1 MLKMGVPMKFRKFEN
16 AEIPDY
22 KGCAVLIY
30 SGDRRF
36 LDYYREMFLSLGLT
50 PVTATTSKAALA
62 ILRLM
67 IVAYVVVDAE
77 GGLEGC
83 RQLMDRARATQHHAP
98 VLVVSQRP
106 DADFRHQAMTMGAAD
121 CMEHPAL
128 MDNMMHALLPSH
140 A

>member
-1 MLKMGVPMKFRKFEN
+1 MGVPMKSTKFDN
-16 AEIPDY
+16 LEIPDY

-36 LDYYREMFLSLGLT
+36 LDYYRTMFLSLGLT
-50 PVTATTSKAALA
+50 PVTAATSEAALA

-67 IVAYVVVDAE
+67 IVAYFVVDAK

-83 RQLMDRARATQHHAP
+83 RQLIDRARETQHHAP
-98 VLVVSQRP
+98 VLVVSQKP
-106 DADFRHQAMTMGAAD
+106 DQDFRQRAMTMGATD

-128 MDNMMHALLPSH
+128 MDNMLHALIPSH
-140 A
+140 V